1 MLKSLTRESADV
13 QRRIEGDSG
22 DGNDKCMKLSLPVD
36 TFHSKVMYVDLSVL
50 ISVSTDDDDELQLKS
65 LNTFLMLLKL

>member
-22 DGNDKCMKLSLPVD
+22 DGNDKWMKLSLPVD

-50 ISVSTDDDDELQLKS
+50 ISASTGELQSKS
-65 LNTFLMLLKL
+65 VNTFFMLLKL

>member
-22 DGNDKCMKLSLPVD
+22 DGNDKWMKLSLPVD

-50 ISVSTDDDDELQLKS
+50 ISASTDELQSKS
-65 LNTFLMLLKL
+65 VNTFFMLLKL

>member
-22 DGNDKCMKLSLPVD
+22 NGNDKWMKLSLPVD

-50 ISVSTDDDDELQLKS
+50 ISVSTDELQLKS